1 MIMILALIATA
12 TLGTALVV
20 EIANKFPLTIDDEQ
34 Y

>member
-1 MIMILALIATA
+1 MIMILGFIAAALI
-12 TLGTALVV
+12 GTILVV